1 MFLNILITFLLPLQI
16 HPLSLERWHRSPVVF
31 VQATIDAARIIGLPR
46 LKIMDSSMH
55 RTIYINEFQS
65 GAAYHIHPRRAF
77 IREYV
82 K

>member
-1 MFLNILITFLLPLQI
+1 MLTSLFISLILPIQVHPMSHNAWRQGPAPMLQ
-16 HPLSLERWHRSPVVF
+16 
-31 VQATIDAARIIGLPR
+31 AAIDAARIIDLSR
-46 LKIMDSSMH
+46 LKTMDSSMH
-55 RTIYINEFQS
+55 RTIYINEFQL